1 MLFYLL
7 DVTFS
12 TKVWWT
18 AGFPDFMFGGLKYSI
33 VFTYL
38 RTGTVVLELTLLVFT
53 RKGGSP
59 YVDD

>member
-33 VFTYL
+33 VITIPPI
-38 RTGTVVLELTLLVFT
+38 LEL
-53 RKGGSP
+53 
-59 YVDD
+59 